1 MAKQKGI
8 IRLRGSL
15 HGKTYFKVK
24 EGYYVKTKSSLD
36 KERFDTDPAFEG
48 SRKRAGDTKITAPLA
63 SLVYW
68 QLPKKLQKHGMIG
81 KMIGEAGRLL
91 RAGFAEA
98 EIINRLFL
106 KFNV

>member
-36 KERFDTDPAFEG
+36 KERFDTDPAFAG
-48 SRKRAGDTKITAPLA
+48 SRKRAGETKITAPLA

-91 RAGFAEA
+91 RAGFSEP
-98 EIINRLFL
+98 EIINRLLL
-106 KFNV
+106 KFNA